1 MIRPSNRLT
10 LLSIASIVLL
20 TACAGADV
28 RPIVDMKGVN
38 QAQYADDLAE
48 CQGYADQVQ
57 SGRQVAT
64 GAAAG
69 AVIGGVVGAVAGN
82 RNSAARTAGVGAV
95 AGGAQGAGG
104 AMRDRRQVI
113 RNCLENRGYVVLN

>member
-1 MIRPSNRLT
+1 MWRAFATVT
-10 LLSIASIVLL
+10 LLLAGG
-20 TACAGADV
+20 CAGVEELTGRD
-28 RPIVDMKGVN
+28 PIVDMKGVDR
-38 QAQYADDLAE
+38 AQYAADLEE
-48 CQGYADQVQ
+48 CRGYAEQVQ

-69 AVIGGVVGAVAGN
+69 AVIGGAVGAIGGN
-82 RNSAARTAGVGAV
+82 RASAARTAGIGAV

-113 RNCLENRGYVVLN
+113 RNCLQNRGYVVLN

>member
-1 MIRPSNRLT
+1 MLRI
-10 LLSIASIVLL
+10 LSVGVLL
-20 TACAGADV
+20 LAGGCAGV
-28 RPIVDMKGVN
+28 EELTGQEPIVDMKGVN

-82 RNSAARTAGVGAV
+82 SNSAARTAGVGAV

>member
-1 MIRPSNRLT
+1 MLRVVAMVA
-10 LLSIASIVLL
+10 LLLAGG
-20 TACAGADV
+20 CAGVEELTGRD
-28 RPIVDMKGVN
+28 PIIDMKGVDRE
-38 QAQYADDLAE
+38 QYAADLAE
-48 CQGYADQVQ
+48 CRGYADQVQ

-69 AVIGGVVGAVAGN
+69 AVIGGAVGAIGGN
-82 RNSAARTAGVGAV
+82 GASAARTAGIGAV

-113 RNCLENRGYVVLN
+113 RNCLQNRGYVVLN